1 MEADPVIRQLVEAVA
16 REHGLTISYDTYY
29 DAGNWQLSW
38 WEGGVRQAIDVQE
51 YPDGWIEVSRQ
62 STRYPTLPKLLAWAR
77 RTVPMFP
84 RWERAER
91 EALARL
97 PWPGSVEDVR
107 SVIESELL
115 GCSLTVQA
123 TETQP

>member
-62 STRYPTLPKLLAWAR
+62 STLPHATKAAGMGASYGTHVSALGARGARGIGETSLA
-77 RTVPMFP
+77 
-84 RWERAER
+84 
-91 EALARL
+91 
-97 PWPGSVEDVR
+97 G
-107 SVIESELL
+107 I
-115 GCSLTVQA
+115 G
-123 TETQP
+123 